1 MNITYIIFFITIV
14 ISTLIITYWA
24 ARRSETPYQ
33 YYAAAGSL
41 TVVQNSLAIAGD
53 FISATF
59 ILGIVGTIAINRF
72 DSFIYSIGF
81 LVSYLVV
88 LFFIVE
94 PVHYLVQ
101 YSLGD
106 VISVRFPQN
115 SLRFTMAISTFI

>member
-41 TVVQNSLAIAGD
+41 TAVQNGLAIEGD
-53 FISATF
+53 FINASSF
-59 ILGIVGTIAINRF
+59 LGIVGTIAINGF
-72 DSFIYSIGF
+72 DGFIYSIGV

-88 LFFIVE
+88 LLFIAVA
-94 PVHYLVQ
+94 VHYMGK
-101 YSLGD
+101 YSL
-106 VISVRFPQN
+106 VVLSSANTPTTWIS
-115 SLRFTMAISTFI
+115 IDI